1 MNKESIRSV
10 VDNMRKHST
19 FIIVA
24 TLALLLGFFLGICL
38 TGRYYFKS
46 EKFSGQV
53 AVVRADKLTGRVDLV
68 IFDKGEKITIE
79 KESKRGKK

>member
-1 MNKESIRSV
+1 VNKESIRGV
-10 VDNMRKHST
+10 ADKIHKHST
-19 FIIVA
+19 FIIV
-24 TLALLLGFFLGICL
+24 TTVALCFGFFLGVCS
-38 TGRYYFKS
+38 TGRYFFKS